1 MGSGLR
7 LGSGLTARV
16 RALGG
21 TQPFGCVIDERLPLL
36 LVRVR
41 ARARARVGGGVSA
54 WVWVR
59 VCHSALRLR
68 PSASNSE
75 SLCTS
80 SVGIALHARTWLG
93 LGVEG

>member
-1 MGSGLR
+1 M
-7 LGSGLTARV
+7 TARV

-41 ARARARVGGGVSA
+41 ARARARVGVGVSA
-54 WVWVR
+54 WVWVGVRLGVR